1 MSSLPTAFPRFVPTL
16 TEVVEPSSLTQPVN
30 DGATSEQDLIESLTL
45 HLNSVIERQVTEF
58 AEVVIRTLVTE
69 QLKIVKDNLKLEL
82 GETVKQLVHQV
93 YSSNLDQ
100 YKQK

>member
-1 MSSLPTAFPRFVPTL
+1 MSSFPPPLTRFVPTL
-16 TEVVEPSSLTQPVN
+16 TEVVEPSLLAQSVT
-30 DGATSEQDLIESLTL
+30 DGASAEQAFIDSLTL
-45 HLNSVIERQVTEF
+45 HLTSVIERQVTEF

-69 QLKIVKDNLKLEL
+69 QLNIVKDNLKLEL